1 MTKHDDTIRVLIPL
15 KVRKKNGRPN
25 ILPPADYRPSE
36 DQAQDPHILRAIG
49 RAWGWRR
56 RMDAGEFGT
65 IQELAEAVGLAERH
79 VSRQLRLAYL
89 APEVLK
95 RLTCGREASAV
106 SLYDL
111 CFLAGE
117 AWGEQPGRAVGNS
130 GFPRSPGL
138 LRRALATDRPAA
150 VRGPAPGSAIFH
162 LHTAR

>member
-1 MTKHDDTIRVLIPL
+1 MTRPDDTIRVLIPL
-15 KVRKKNGRPN
+15 KVRKKNGRPK

-36 DQAQDPHILRAIG
+36 DQSQDPHILRAIG

-56 RMDAGEFGT
+56 RMDAGDFST

-117 AWGEQPGRAVGNS
+117 AWGEQLAVVLGRTSDVVKPYQG
-130 GFPRSPGL
+130 
-138 LRRALATDRPAA
+138 
-150 VRGPAPGSAIFH
+150 
-162 LHTAR
+162 